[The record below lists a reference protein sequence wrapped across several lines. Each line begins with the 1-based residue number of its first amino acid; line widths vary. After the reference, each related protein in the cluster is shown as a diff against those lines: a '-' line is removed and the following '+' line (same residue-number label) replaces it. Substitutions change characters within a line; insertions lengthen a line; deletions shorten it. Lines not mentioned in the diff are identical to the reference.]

1 MDKKNFGIKLGT
13 VLTLFVCLL
22 VAVCIWMIVKYNL
35 SGDAASLLLHS
46 PMRYI

>member
-13 VLTLFVCLL
+13 VLTFFVCLV

-35 SGDAASLLLHS
+35 SEGVASLLPS